1 MRDEKISKKIAVKCS
16 STFSSSLILLSLI
29 LSSFIPTSAHAVP
42 LIRDAE
48 IESTLRTYAD
58 PIFRTAGLKPKAI
71 RIFLVNDDSINA
83 FVAGGANM
91 FIHAGLIL
99 EADNP
104 GVLIGVMAHETGHI
118 SGGHL
123 AQGTEKLKDAQ
134 IGTILTYVL
143 GAAAAVATK
152 KPEAAAAVIGGGSST
167 VARNF
172 LAYTRANE
180 EAADQAALRY
190 LDDLGI
196 SSSGLLQTLLLLQRN
211 ERLHSNRPDPYLLT
225 HPLSSSR
232 IEHVRNHIENSK
244 IPEGSYP
251 SSYNLIHKRMVAK
264 LYSFMESPERTFLK
278 YPVSDK
284 SVPARL
290 AHAVAY
296 YKMPD
301 LVRSLE
307 KMDSLLAEAPNDAF
321 LHELKGQ
328 ILFENGK
335 IPEALV
341 SYKKAVQLY
350 PSSALILTE
359 LAKVELA
366 QSDDMA
372 NSAISHLEKAN
383 SIDNSNSITWRLLAT
398 AYGKKGNL
406 GMSYLAL
413 AEEAMLA
420 DSHDAAIKQADL
432 ALQALKAG
440 TPAHLRA
447 QDVKARAN
455 EIKRKK
461 DESNSTL

>member
-1 MRDEKISKKIAVKCS
+1 MTRRLFAWFV
-16 STFSSSLILLSLI
+16 LAWLVPLQAL
-29 LSSFIPTSAHAVP
+29 AVP

-48 IESTLRTYAD
+48 IENTLRAYAD
-58 PIFRTAGLKPKAI
+58 PVFRTAGLKPKAI

-99 EADNP
+99 ESDTPA
-104 GVLIGVMAHETGHI
+104 VLIGVMAHETGHI

-123 AQGTEKLKDAQ
+123 AQGTERLKDAQ
-134 IGTILTYVL
+134 IGTIFTYVL

-167 VARNF
+167 VARSF

-190 LDDLGI
+190 LDALGI

-225 HPLSSSR
+225 HPLSASR
-232 IEHVRNHIENSK
+232 IEHVRNHMEHSK
-244 IPEGSYP
+244 IPDGAYP
-251 SSYNLIHKRMVAK
+251 SQFNIMHKRMVAK
-264 LYSFMESPERTFLK
+264 LFSFMESPERTFQK

-284 SVPARL
+284 SVPARI

-301 LVRSLE
+301 LPRSIE
-307 KMDSLLAEAPNDAF
+307 KMDSLLAEYPNDAF
-321 LHELKGQ
+321 FHELKGQ

-335 IPEALV
+335 IADALT
-341 SYKKAVQLY
+341 SYKKAAQLA
-350 PSSALILTE
+350 PSSPLILTD
-359 LAKVELA
+359 LGKVELA
-366 QSDDMA
+366 QPGDA
-372 NSAISHLEKAN
+372 LVASAIQHLEKAASMDNTN
-383 SIDNSNSITWRLLAT
+383 SLTWRLLAT

-420 DSHDAAIKQADL
+420 DDANAAIRQADL
-432 ALQALKAG
+432 ALSTLQNG
-440 TPAHLRA
+440 TPSHLRA
-447 QDVKARAN
+447 QDVKARAL
-455 EIKRKK
+455 EIKLKRDK
-461 DESNSTL
+461 DSSPL